1 MKRSIMKT
9 GVIACALMM
18 MVGIRFA
25 RGQAA
30 APAAP
35 AKPAPPPTQYQV
47 EQEARQFAADLD
59 DPNFDEAKLP
69 KLMQQVFQDFRTV
82 NQNMDPDQAQQ
93 WRQSIFQQL
102 GPIIQRNQQKMMKA
116 GRVARLLSLQEP
128 LGASDEEFAAILP
141 ALEKVADAQ
150 LEAQGGMARFRNFGG
165 PPGQGTNGPQSNQN
179 LSPVDKASSE
189 LQAVVDDVNSNPD
202 LIKNKLDTLRDA
214 KAKASQDL
222 LVARNALRS
231 LLTVRQEAVLVAQ
244 GMLD

>member
-1 MKRSIMKT
+1 MNRPMKI
-9 GVIACALMM
+9 GALACALMM
-18 MVGIRFA
+18 AVGIRLA
-25 RGQAA
+25 WGQAA
-30 APAAP
+30 TPPAA

-47 EQEARQFAADLD
+47 EQEMRQFAADLD

-69 KLMQQVFQDFRTV
+69 KLMQQVFDDFRTV

-102 GPIIQRNQQKMMKA
+102 MPVMQRNQQKMMKA
-116 GRVARLLSLQEP
+116 GRVARLLGLQEP

-150 LEAQGGMARFRNFGG
+150 LEAGGGTARFRIFGG
-165 PPGQGTNGPQSNQN
+165 PPGQGTNGPQNNPNPSA
-179 LSPVDKASSE
+179 VDKASAD
-189 LQAVVDDVNSNPD
+189 LQAAVDDLNSNPD

-222 LVARNALRS
+222 LVARNELRS
-231 LLTVRQEAVLVAQ
+231 LLTVRQEAVLVAR
-244 GMLD
+244 GILD